1 MKTYYPNLLTRQR
14 AMQMLNCTR
23 TELEKLVQENSVRTF
38 KTSGNHN
45 RYFRDDLSKYTT
57 TLTKQNNG

>member
-1 MKTYYPNLLTRQR
+1 
-14 AMQMLNCTR
+14 MQMLNCTR

-38 KTSGNHN
+38 KTSGKHN